1 MRDVTE
7 AWRRIDAGG
16 VIRPLVQIVRGT
28 GVRFV
33 GFGGPP
39 GAGKSTIAQAVA
51 AELPEALVISLDD
64 FYLSRA
70 ERRERGLEW
79 RGPPGSHDL
88 PALVAV
94 LDQLRSRQTPVTVRR
109 FSAEIDD
116 RIEPIVVTREP
127 SHVFLDGWLLGHL
140 GDGYDAIVDRLDLLV
155 FFEVPTDVARA
166 RRFGREASLR
176 EHGGGFSEDEMQ
188 RFWDEVL
195 GPGIPRWVVGAKRS
209 ADLVIETN
217 ENDVRRVAASSEAV
231 EAALR
236 G

>member
-7 AWRRIDAGG
+7 AWRRLGDG
-16 VIRPLVQIVRGT
+16 VVGPLAHVVRAT
-28 GVRFV
+28 GARFV

-39 GAGKSTIAQAVA
+39 GAGKSTIARAVA
-51 AELPEALVISLDD
+51 AALSEETLVMSLDD
-64 FYLSRA
+64 FYLSKDERA
-70 ERRERGLEW
+70 ARGLEW

-88 PALVAV
+88 TALVSV
-94 LDQLRSRQTPVTVRR
+94 LDRLRTGRLPVTVPC

-127 SHVFLDGWLLGHL
+127 SHVFLDGWLLGHR

-155 FFEVPTDVARA
+155 FFDAPTDVARA

-176 EHGGGFSEDEMQ
+176 QRGGGFSEQEMR

-195 GPGIPRWVVGAKRS
+195 GPGIPRWVEGARRS
-209 ADLVIETN
+209 ADLVIED
-217 ENDVRRVAASSEAV
+217 EARRVKTSSEAV
-231 EAALR
+231 AAVLR